1 MRANKM
7 PNIEEWFP
15 LPEKWFDDPDD
26 LVEEQIR
33 PIIGDDVKYISKNA
47 LNTHLGAKEVVG
59 DGVYAGLKE
68 GVRVDHRKFL
78 QMLDACDIRNL
89 RLPIND
95 DVDIHEYNRTF
106 YVNNEN
112 VYDALATGYYE
123 LEWSDGS
130 TVWVDMS
137 YDTGT
142 GEARFF
148 LFGDQFAPGDSRVH
162 DVRLDTARH
171 GSHVVLLD
179 KIFPGWRERLFE
191 PFVKGWEKQIADWRA
206 EDEAE
211 EEKEEV

>member
-1 MRANKM
+1 M

-106 YVNNEN
+106 YANNEN

-162 DVRLDTARH
+162 DVRLDTDRH
-171 GSHVVLLD
+171 PNHAVLLD
-179 KIFPGWRERLFE
+179 KIFPGWREQMFD
-191 PFVKGWEKQIADWRA
+191 PFVEGWEKQIADWRA
-206 EDEAE
+206 EDKAE
-211 EEKEEV
+211 EGEEV

>member
-1 MRANKM
+1 ML
-7 PNIEEWFP
+7 NIEDRFP

-33 PIIGDDVKYISKNA
+33 PIIGGDVKYISKNA
-47 LNTHLGAKEVVG
+47 LNKHLGGKGVVG
-59 DGVYAGLKE
+59 DGVYVGLKE
-68 GVRVDHRKFL
+68 SLRVDHRKFL

-89 RLPIND
+89 RLPING
-95 DVDIHEYNRTF
+95 DVDLHEYNRTF
-106 YVNNEN
+106 YADNDNP
-112 VYDALATGYYE
+112 YDALATSYYE

-137 YDTGT
+137 YDTGS

-148 LFGDQFAPGDSRVH
+148 LFGDRFATGDSRVH

-171 GSHVVLLD
+171 PSHVTLLD
-179 KIFPGWRERLFE
+179 KIFPGWREHLFE
-191 PFVKGWEKQIADWRA
+191 PFVKGWEKQIAEWRA

-211 EEKEEV
+211 EGEE

>member
-1 MRANKM
+1 M

-106 YVNNEN
+106 YANNEN
-112 VYDALATGYYE
+112 VYDALATSYYE

-179 KIFPGWRERLFE
+179 KIFPGWREQMFD
-191 PFVKGWEKQIADWRA
+191 PFVEGWEKQIADWRA
-206 EDEAE
+206 EDKAE
-211 EEKEEV
+211 EGEEV

>member
-1 MRANKM
+1 M

-26 LVEEQIR
+26 LVEEQIC

-78 QMLDACDIRNL
+78 QMLDDCDIRNL
-89 RLPIND
+89 HLPIND
-95 DVDIHEYNRTF
+95 DVDVHEYNRTF
-106 YVNNEN
+106 HANNEN

-148 LFGDQFAPGDSRVH
+148 LFGDRFAPGDSRVH
-162 DVRLDTARH
+162 DVRLDTDRH
-171 GSHVVLLD
+171 PNHAVLLD
-179 KIFPGWRERLFE
+179 KIFPGWREQMFD
-191 PFVKGWEKQIADWRA
+191 PFVKGWEKQIAEWRA

>member
-1 MRANKM
+1 MSSV
-7 PNIEEWFP
+7 EEWFP

-95 DVDIHEYNRTF
+95 DVDIHEYNLTF
-106 YVNNEN
+106 YATNEN

-130 TVWVDMS
+130 AVWVDMS

-179 KIFPGWRERLFE
+179 KIFPGWREQMFD
-191 PFVKGWEKQIADWRA
+191 PFVEGWEKRIAEWRA

-211 EEKEEV
+211 EGEEV

>member
-1 MRANKM
+1 MLNV
-7 PNIEEWFP
+7 EDWFP
-15 LPEKWFDDPDD
+15 IPEDWFDDSDD

-33 PIIGDDVKYISKNA
+33 PIVGDDVKYISGHA
-47 LNTHLGAKEVVG
+47 LEKYLAVDG
-59 DGVYAGLKE
+59 DGVYVGLSE
-68 GVRVDHRKFL
+68 AVRVDHRKFL

-95 DVDIHEYNRTF
+95 DVGTHEYNRTF
-106 YVNNEN
+106 HANNEN
-112 VYDALATGYYE
+112 VYDALAASYYE

-137 YDTGT
+137 YDTGS

-148 LFGDQFAPGDSRVH
+148 LFGDRFASGDSRVH

-171 GSHVVLLD
+171 SSHVTLLD
-179 KIFPGWRERLFE
+179 KIFPGWREQMFE
-191 PFVKGWEKQIADWRA
+191 PFVKGWEKQIAEWRA
-206 EDEAE
+206 EDAA

>member
-1 MRANKM
+1 MLNV
-7 PNIEEWFP
+7 EDWFP
-15 LPEKWFDDPDD
+15 IPEKWFDDPDD

-47 LNTHLGAKEVVG
+47 LNTHLGAKEIVG

-89 RLPIND
+89 HLPING

-106 YVNNEN
+106 YADNEN
-112 VYDALATGYYE
+112 VYDALVTSFYE
-123 LEWSDGS
+123 LEWPDAS
-130 TVWVDMS
+130 TVWVTMS

-142 GEARFF
+142 GESRF
-148 LFGDQFAPGDSRVH
+148 LLSGDRFGLGDSRVH

-171 GSHVVLLD
+171 PSHVTLLD
-179 KIFPGWRERLFE
+179 KIFPGWCEQMFD
-191 PFVKGWEKQIADWRA
+191 PFVEGWEKQIAEWRA

-211 EEKEEV
+211 EGEED

>member
-1 MRANKM
+1 M
-7 PNIEEWFP
+7 PSVEEWFP
-15 LPEKWFDDPDD
+15 LPEKWFYDPDD

-95 DVDIHEYNRTF
+95 DVAIREYNRTF
-106 YVNNEN
+106 YANNEN
-112 VYDALATGYYE
+112 VYDALATSFYE
-123 LEWSDGS
+123 LEWPDGS
-130 TVWVDMS
+130 TVWVNIS

-142 GEARFF
+142 GEGRLLLSGDRFE
-148 LFGDQFAPGDSRVH
+148 PGDSRVP

-179 KIFPGWRERLFE
+179 KIFPGWREQMFE
-191 PFVKGWEKQIADWRA
+191 PFVNGWEKQIADWRA
-206 EDEAE
+206 EDAA

>member
-1 MRANKM
+1 MSSV
-7 PNIEEWFP
+7 EEWFP

-47 LNTHLGAKEVVG
+47 LNTHFGAKEVVG

-95 DVDIHEYNRTF
+95 DVDIHEYNQTF
-106 YVNNEN
+106 YANNEN
-112 VYDALATGYYE
+112 VYDAFATSYYE
-123 LEWSDGS
+123 LEWPGGS

-137 YDTGT
+137 YDTGS
-142 GEARFF
+142 GESRFL
-148 LFGDQFAPGDSRVH
+148 LFGDKFGPGDSRVH
-162 DVRLDTARH
+162 DVRLDTDRH
-171 GSHVVLLD
+171 PNHAVLLD
-179 KIFPGWRERLFE
+179 KIFPGWREQMFD
-191 PFVKGWEKQIADWRA
+191 PFVKGWEKQIAEWRA

>member
-1 MRANKM
+1 MSSV
-7 PNIEEWFP
+7 EDWFP
-15 LPEKWFDDPDD
+15 IPEDWFDDTDD

-47 LNTHLGAKEVVG
+47 LNTHLGVEEVVG
-59 DGVYAGLKE
+59 DGVYVGLKE

-106 YVNNEN
+106 YANNEN
-112 VYDALATGYYE
+112 VYDALATSYYE

-148 LFGDQFAPGDSRVH
+148 LFGDRFAPGDSRVY
-162 DVRLDTARH
+162 DVRLDTDRH
-171 GSHVVLLD
+171 PNHAVLLD
-179 KIFPGWRERLFE
+179 KIFPGWREKMFD
-191 PFVKGWEKQIADWRA
+191 PFVKGWEKQIAEWRA
-206 EDEAE
+206 KDAA

>member
-1 MRANKM
+1 MLNV
-7 PNIEEWFP
+7 EDWFP
-15 LPEKWFDDPDD
+15 IPEDWFDDPDD

-47 LNTHLGAKEVVG
+47 LNTHLGAEEVVG
-59 DGVYAGLKE
+59 DGVYVGLKE

-106 YVNNEN
+106 YANNEN

-137 YDTGT
+137 YDTGS
-142 GEARFF
+142 GESRFF
-148 LFGDQFAPGDSRVH
+148 LFGDRFAPGDSRVH

-171 GSHVVLLD
+171 SSHVVLLD
-179 KIFPGWRERLFE
+179 KIFPGWREQMFD
-191 PFVKGWEKQIADWRA
+191 PFVKGWEKQIAEWRA

-211 EEKEEV
+211 EEEEEV